1 MAGSNSGFNARA
13 FREAIRF
20 TYTMAASPVTE
31 EQVAFYKPSELVYN
45 VPVDDDNVPFDPNST
60 VQRVIPPPVRVPC
73 SVEYID
79 AEGQP
84 VPFGTV
90 TASRIKCSLLD
101 EDYALV
107 KGSAYVVIAGEKYT
121 YRRTEPPTGLF
132 DVGLYVMHFRAENE
146 L

>member
-1 MAGSNSGFNARA
+1 
-13 FREAIRF
+13 
-20 TYTMAASPVTE
+20 MAASPVPE
-31 EQVAFYKPSELVYN
+31 EQVAFYKASELIYN
-45 VPVDDDNVPFDPNST
+45 VPVDDDNVPFDPTTT
-60 VQRVIPPPVRVPC
+60 VQRVNAPPVRVPC

-101 EDYALV
+101 EDYVRV
-107 KGSAYVVIAGEKYT
+107 KDCAYVVIGGEKYL
-121 YRRTEPPTGLF
+121 YRRTEPPSGLF